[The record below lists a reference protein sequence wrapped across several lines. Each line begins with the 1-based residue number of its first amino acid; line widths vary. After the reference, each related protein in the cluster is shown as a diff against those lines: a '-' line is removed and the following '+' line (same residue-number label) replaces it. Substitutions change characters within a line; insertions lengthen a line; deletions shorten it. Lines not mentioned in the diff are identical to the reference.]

1 MLKANRKYPIP
12 NKINI
17 VLSILFVSAIHYL
30 LFIGGKNEALDLKF
44 LIICLLFGLFLIP
57 TYSIIH
63 EAEHNIALHDK
74 KLNYYLGVMLSVVFG
89 SSFTFIQ
96 KAHLNHHKNN
106 RTDYELID
114 LYYDHRKRWF
124 KKISFFMINIGFK
137 WISIVIATFA
147 FALLPRRIINLFIQN
162 KNDISEL
169 VNGTNSNSLRYIKIR
184 IESVITICYHVSM
197 IIFLNLNIVPYLL
210 MYLFHAF
217 IWSSQNYV
225 SHAFSH
231 RSVVHGAHNH
241 KMNPLF
247 RLFYLNFNLHLAH
260 HENPSIPWL
269 HLNKFVKP
277 HNNISYFKAY
287 LRLWKGPKLIL
298 PDDPIEYKQMVK

>member
-1 MLKANRKYPIP
+1 MLKANEKYPIP

-30 LFIGGKNEALDLKF
+30 LFIGGKNEVLDLKF

-57 TYSIIH
+57 VYSIIH
-63 EAEHNIALHDK
+63 EAEHNIALNDK
-74 KLNYYLGVMLSVVFG
+74 KMNYYLGVMLSIVFG

-137 WISIVIATFA
+137 WISILIATFV
-147 FALLPRRIINLFIQN
+147 FALLPRVIINLLIQN

-169 VNGTNSNSLRYIKIR
+169 VNGTNSNSQRYIKIR
-184 IESVITICYHVSM
+184 IESVITICYHVGI

-260 HENPSIPWL
+260 HENPSVPWL

-277 HNNISYFKAY
+277 HNNISYFRAY
-287 LRLWKGPKLIL
+287 MRLWKGPKLIL